1 MNNMKIKDLKKAIT
15 NLPDDMDVIIP
26 VYEEEDEDCPISH
39 RLVRLA
45 GVVENCVNDRAFVL
59 QTAQNESITLKD
71 TLSRADAVCIEE
83 LYPNHYQQL
92 ITLRDY
98 KNAGVFK
105 TMPNGF
111 EIYDYDIEDEDGTA
125 LLLTHPLFGC
135 TTYLDCKVCAISP
148 DPMDCTLTA
157 FHIDTTDIRVRAGI
171 SKEDFIK
178 LIKSESKLKDS
189 WTNEFLVTMGYKAI
203 IFGDDKYKTIL
214 ERINGDNK
222 S

>member
-1 MNNMKIKDLKKAIT
+1 MNNMKIKDLKKAIA

-26 VYEEEDEDCPISH
+26 AYEAGFENLPYGY

-45 GVVENCVNDRAFVL
+45 GVLENCANDRAFVL
-59 QTAQNESITLKD
+59 QTARDDSITLKD
-71 TLSRADAVCIEE
+71 TISRADAICIEE

-92 ITLRDY
+92 VTLRDY
-98 KNAGVFK
+98 QNAGVFK

-111 EIYDYDIEDEDGTA
+111 EIYDYHLEDEDGTA
-125 LLLTHPLFGC
+125 LLLTHPLLGC

-157 FHIDTTDIRVRAGI
+157 FYIDTTDIRERAKI
-171 SKEDFIK
+171 SREDFIK

-189 WTNEFLVTMGYKAI
+189 WTSEFLDTMGYSKAI
-203 IFGDDKYKTIL
+203 TFDDDKYKTKL
-214 ERINGDNK
+214 ERID
-222 S
+222 

>member
-1 MNNMKIKDLKKAIT
+1 MNNMKIKDLKKAIA

-26 VYEEEDEDCPISH
+26 AYEAGFENLPYGY

-45 GVVENCVNDRAFVL
+45 GVLENCANDRAFVL
-59 QTAQNESITLKD
+59 QTARDDSITLKD
-71 TLSRADAVCIEE
+71 TISRADAICIEE

-92 ITLRDY
+92 VTLRDY
-98 KNAGVFK
+98 QNAGVFK

-111 EIYDYDIEDEDGTA
+111 EIYDYHLEDEDGTA

-157 FHIDTTDIRVRAGI
+157 FHIDTTDIRVRAKI
-171 SKEDFIK
+171 SKEDFVK

-189 WTNEFLVTMGYKAI
+189 WTNEFLDTMGYSKAI
-203 IFGDDKYKTIL
+203 TFDDDKYKTKL
-214 ERINGDNK
+214 ERID
-222 S
+222 

>member
-1 MNNMKIKDLKKAIT
+1 MNNMKIKDLKKAIA

-26 VYEEEDEDCPISH
+26 AYEAGFENLPYGY

-45 GVVENCVNDRAFVL
+45 GVLENCANDRAFVL
-59 QTAQNESITLKD
+59 QTARDDSITLKD
-71 TLSRADAVCIEE
+71 TISRADAICIEE

-92 ITLRDY
+92 VTLRDY
-98 KNAGVFK
+98 QNAGVFK

-111 EIYDYDIEDEDGTA
+111 EIYDYHLEDEDGTA
-125 LLLTHPLFGC
+125 LLLTHPLLGC

-157 FHIDTTDIRVRAGI
+157 FYIDTTDIRKRAKI
-171 SKEDFIK
+171 SREDFIK

-189 WTNEFLVTMGYKAI
+189 WTNEFLDTMGYSKAI
-203 IFGDDKYKTIL
+203 TFDDDKYKTKL
-214 ERINGDNK
+214 ERID
-222 S
+222 

>member
-1 MNNMKIKDLKKAIT
+1 MNNMKIKDLKKAIA

-26 VYEEEDEDCPISH
+26 AYEAGFENLPYGY

-45 GVVENCVNDRAFVL
+45 GVLENCANDRAFVL
-59 QTAQNESITLKD
+59 QTARDDSITLKD
-71 TLSRADAVCIEE
+71 TISRADAICIEE

-92 ITLRDY
+92 VTLRDY
-98 KNAGVFK
+98 QNAGVFK

-111 EIYDYDIEDEDGTA
+111 EIYDYHLEDEDGTT
-125 LLLTHPLFGC
+125 LLLTHPLLGC

-157 FHIDTTDIRVRAGI
+157 FYIDTTDIRERAKI
-171 SKEDFIK
+171 SKEDFVK

-189 WTNEFLVTMGYKAI
+189 WTNEFLDTMGYKAI
-203 IFGDDKYKTIL
+203 TFDDDKYKTKL
-214 ERINGDNK
+214 ERID
-222 S
+222 

>member
-1 MNNMKIKDLKKAIT
+1 MNNMKIKDLKKAIA

-26 VYEEEDEDCPISH
+26 AYEAGFENLPYGY

-45 GVVENCVNDRAFVL
+45 GVLENCANDRAFVL
-59 QTAQNESITLKD
+59 QTARDDSITLKD
-71 TLSRADAVCIEE
+71 TISRVDAICIEE

-92 ITLRDY
+92 VTLRDY
-98 KNAGVFK
+98 QNAGVFK

-111 EIYDYDIEDEDGTA
+111 EIYDYHLEDEDGTA

-157 FHIDTTDIRVRAGI
+157 FYIDTTDIRERAKI
-171 SKEDFIK
+171 SREDFIK

-189 WTNEFLVTMGYKAI
+189 WTNEFLDTMGYSKAI
-203 IFGDDKYKTIL
+203 TFDDDKYKTKL
-214 ERINGDNK
+214 ERID
-222 S
+222 